1 MASPLRFLRRLF
13 ALPGNMERISTHAA
27 KVDEL
32 MNVLQSLHGE
42 LRAMRLDSQEL
53 HQEQALRFRDAR
65 TAAEEKLHSIFQ
77 EIEQLRAGRSIF
89 DRLGPMNDALQ
100 DIRKQTDLITRL
112 SEFTSRVPEMND
124 ALQDVRKQLNLLS
137 RINDL
142 VCDIKN
148 STEALEKGGPA
159 LHIDARLAEIKAA
172 HRNAGNPKW
181 LGAFEKQ
188 IYSQNGEDGIIA
200 EIFRRIGTSTKIFV
214 ECGVSDG
221 LECNTTAL
229 LAEGWTGYWAEMD
242 PHFVKVIKDKFAPLL
257 GRKLQLLETFLT
269 AENVESTLA
278 KVPKGIDLLS
288 IDIDGNDYWLW
299 KAIKTIDPRV
309 VVIEY
314 NATYQPPISWVMSYN
329 PEHRWNGSRYYG
341 ASLLALTELAATKG
355 YALVGCDLTGNNA
368 FFIKQE
374 LVQEKFLTPATAEKH
389 YEPPRYFLVHSEGH
403 KRDFGSFEISPR

>member
-1 MASPLRFLRRLF
+1 MPSPLRFLRRLF

-42 LRAMRLDSQEL
+42 LRAIRLDAQEL
-53 HQEQALRFRDAR
+53 DEQQALRMKDAR
-65 TAAEEKLHSIFQ
+65 AATEEKLHSIFQ

-100 DIRKQTDLITRL
+100 DMRER
-112 SEFTSRVPEMND
+112 
-124 ALQDVRKQLNLLS
+124 LNLLS

-148 STEALEKGGPA
+148 STDALEKSGSA
-159 LHIDARLAEIKAA
+159 LEIDERLDQIKAG
-172 HRNAGNPKW
+172 HRHAGNPKW
-181 LGAFEKQ
+181 LGAYEKQ
-188 IYSQNGEDGIIA
+188 TYSQNGEDGILS
-200 EIFRRIGTSTKIFV
+200 EIFQRIGTTNKTFV

-221 LECNTTAL
+221 LESNTTAL
-229 LAEGWTGYWAEMD
+229 LAEGWKGWWVEQD
-242 PHFVKVIKDKFAPLL
+242 SHFVDTIKKKFAPLL
-257 GRKLQLLETFLT
+257 QKNLHLIEKFLT
-269 AENVESTLA
+269 AENVGQTLTEA
-278 KVPKGIDLLS
+278 NVPKEIDLLS

-299 KAIKTIDPRV
+299 KAMTSIDPRV

-314 NATYQPPISWVMSYN
+314 NATYRPPVSWVMTYN

-341 ASLLALTELAATKG
+341 ASLQALTELAATKG
-355 YALVGCDLTGNNA
+355 YVLVGCDLTGNNA
-368 FFIKQE
+368 FFVKE
-374 LVQEKFLTPATAEKH
+374 SLAKEKFLTPATAEKH

-403 KRDFGSFEISPR
+403 KRDFGSFDISPR